1 MAAPEITHTELTEIE
16 RWFLARGIPHF
27 IADYNTATRVWTR
40 ALPFL
45 LATYLLAAVPIGAN
59 TWRDAGIEFA
69 VSIACVVAA
78 WLLLNVFRR
87 QPLLSRPRRI
97 GRVEL
102 GVYVLGPAIGHVL
115 LGELADAGLTIA
127 IQLVLLGAAWIVTSY
142 ALIPLL
148 SWTLRRSLDSLRVA
162 GAATAR
168 ALPLLLLVV
177 TFFFMTAEVWQ
188 VFARLQ
194 GVPYALTLLLFLVAG
209 ASFSAHRAR
218 RELDDAR
225 SATDLSDTA
234 ELVKGTPAAGLE
246 IVMGDVA
253 DAIGSNE
260 LTDRQR
266 VNLLLV
272 IVINQVL
279 LALVVAAAIGAFF
292 LVFGFLGIGAE
303 VIEAWVL
310 HPPHSLWT
318 VHISG
323 RTLMLSEELIRVT
336 GFLATFSGFYFGVQ
350 STTDPKLREGLDE
363 FTEANLQQLFA
374 MRHVYLADRAAG
386 LAAASV
392 SPRELRR
399 SDPSPR

>member
-1 MAAPEITHTELTEIE
+1 MAAPEITDTALSDVE

-45 LATYLLAAVPIGAN
+45 LVTYLLAAVPIGAT
-59 TWRDAGIEFA
+59 TWRVAGIEFA
-69 VSIACVVAA
+69 VSIACIVAA
-78 WLLLNVFRR
+78 WFLLNLFRR

-102 GVYVLGPAIGHVL
+102 AVYVLGPAIGHLL
-115 LGELADAGLTIA
+115 LGEVADAGLTIA
-127 IQLVLLGAAWIVTSY
+127 IQLVLLGGAWIVTSY
-142 ALIPLL
+142 ALIPLS
-148 SWTLRRSLDSLRVA
+148 SWTLRRSFDSLRVA

-194 GVPYALTLLLFLVAG
+194 GLPYAFTLLLFLVAG
-209 ASFSAHRAR
+209 ASFAAHRAR

-225 SATDLSDTA
+225 YTADPVEITDLIA
-234 ELVKGTPAAGLE
+234 GTPAAGLRIPGE
-246 IVMGDVA
+246 A
-253 DAIGSNE
+253 DDRSTESPALSS
-260 LTDRQR
+260 RQR
-266 VNLLLV
+266 TNLLLV

-279 LALVVAAAIGAFF
+279 VALVVAAAIGAFF
-292 LVFGFLGIGAE
+292 LVFGFLGIGGD

-310 HPPHSLWT
+310 HPPHALWT
-318 VHISG
+318 MRISG
-323 RTLMLSEELIRVT
+323 RTLLLSEELIRVT

-363 FTEANLQQLFA
+363 FTEDNLQQLFA
-374 MRHVYLADRAAG
+374 MRTVYLADRATTAE
-386 LAAASV
+386 V
-392 SPRELRR
+392 S
-399 SDPSPR
+399 S